1 MRIFLTTVFIIAAA
15 GFMSAQDGEA
25 SSNSLPEQY
34 NELKSSSNN
43 YQIYKVVKESA
54 LDEFWGGVRDTL
66 QAERARINSLNAEV
80 ASLNKEVS
88 SLQAEVASR
97 DARLEEQEHM
107 IDHMTFLGIPLTKT
121 AYITFTWVLI
131 FGLFIAALV
140 LYFRFNAAHR
150 ITASTRK
157 EIQAIQ
163 EEFDT
168 HRQRTRENE
177 TKLKRDLQTEINK
190 VEELQSRSEGRKA

>member
-1 MRIFLTTVFIIAAA
+1 MRFFLSTVLFIAAT
-15 GFMSAQDGEA
+15 GILSAQNDT

-34 NELKSSSNN
+34 NELKSKSNN
-43 YQIYKVVKESA
+43 YQIYKVVKESS

-66 QAERARINSLNAEV
+66 QAERARITSLNAEV
-80 ASLNKEVS
+80 KGLNKEVS
-88 SLQAEVASR
+88 DLKVEVATR
-97 DARLEEQEHM
+97 DNQLAEQEHM
-107 IDHMTFLGIPLTKT
+107 IEHMSFLGIPLTKT
-121 AYITFTWVLI
+121 TYITFTWILI

-140 LYFRFNAAHR
+140 LYFRFNSAHR
-150 ITASTRK
+150 ITSQTRK
-157 EIQAIQ
+157 EIQSIQ

-190 VEELQSRSEGRKA
+190 VEELQNRGEGKKA